1 MQAIIL
7 AAKQDKRTF
16 PLTVTRPKALLKVM
30 NKSILEHTL
39 DRLIGLVEEVI
50 IAVEFKKEM
59 IIEKLGSSY
68 KGLSLKYLE
77 VEELRLTGK
86 ALTEPASGI
95 ENRFMLLTADYLYQR
110 SDLEECLKHDKSI
123 LLGKAENIAD
133 KPGNEILASALA
145 AYSREG
151 EIYTAPA
158 TKWLPIIYPWNL
170 LEANETYLSRIE
182 ADIAGTVEPYATLK
196 GKIIIG
202 KGTIVKNGAY
212 IEGPVIIGE
221 NCKIGPNCFIR
232 PFTAIG
238 DHCAIG
244 NAVEIKNSIIGDY
257 VHVGHLSYFGDSIIG
272 ERVNIGAGNI
282 SANLRHDNRP
292 VMSVLNGEKIDTKRR
307 KMGVIIGD
315 DVHTGIHNSFYP
327 GRKIWPNLTTLPGE
341 IISSDKIAD

>member
-1 MQAIIL
+1 MLAIIL
-7 AAKQDKRTF
+7 AAEQDKHTF

-39 DRLIGLVEEVI
+39 DRLIGLVAEVI
-50 IAVEFKKEM
+50 IIVGFKKEM
-59 IIEKLGSSY
+59 IIEKLDGSY

-77 VEELRLTGK
+77 VEESRLTGK
-86 ALTEPASGI
+86 ALTEPAPGVKEPFI
-95 ENRFMLLTADYLYQR
+95 LLSSDYLYER
-110 SDLEECLKHDKSI
+110 SDLEECLKHEKSI
-123 LLGKAENIAD
+123 LLGKEDISAYPGEN
-133 KPGNEILASALA
+133 
-145 AYSREG
+145 
-151 EIYTAPA
+151 EIYTPAA

-170 LEANETYLSRIE
+170 LEANESFVSRIE
-182 ADIAGTVEPYATLK
+182 TDIAGTIEPYATLK

-221 NCKIGPNCFIR
+221 DCKIGPNCFIR

-244 NAVEIKNSIIGDY
+244 NAVEIKNSMIGDY

-282 SANLRHDNRP
+282 SANLRHDNGS
-292 VMSVLNGEKIDTKRR
+292 VMSVLNGERIDTKRR
-307 KMGVIIGD
+307 KLGVIIGD
-315 DVHTGIHNSFYP
+315 HVHTGIHNSFYP

-341 IISSDKIAD
+341 IIKNDKVTN